1 LTHLICEDGRLKTV
15 RVWNEPPGS
24 DHFDPGLDHPVSGK
38 DLKGISMSIYRAVAE
53 LQDQNQ
59 AGALCTIVSSQGST
73 PRHTTSKMLVY
84 ADGTF
89 VGTVGG
95 GELENRVIREALDAL
110 KDGRPRLLQYNM
122 SDPARGD
129 PGVCGGQL
137 EVFVEPLIPKP
148 AVVVIGSGHVGKAV
162 AQLAHWLGFY
172 VVVNDD
178 RPEFCTPEAV
188 PGGDEYHP
196 VTMAELPMKM
206 KITPWTYLILTT
218 RGVDVDILGLP
229 VLLDSPAAYIGVI
242 GSRRRWA
249 TTRKKLLEA
258 GIPAE
263 KLDRVRSPIGLELN
277 AETPEEIAVSIL
289 AELIML
295 RQGGDGSVMSEKNSV
310 QKNGEPHV
318 A

>member
-1 LTHLICEDGRLKTV
+1 
-15 RVWNEPPGS
+15 
-24 DHFDPGLDHPVSGK
+24 
-38 DLKGISMSIYRAVAE
+38 MSIYNAVAE
-53 LQDQNQ
+53 LEAHNK
-59 AGALCTIVSSQGST
+59 AGALCMIVSSQGST

-84 ADGTF
+84 ADGSF

-95 GELENRVIREALDAL
+95 GELESRVIREALEAL
-110 KDGRPRLLQYNM
+110 QDGRPRLLQYSM
-122 SDPARGD
+122 TDPGRGD

-148 AVVVIGSGHVGKAV
+148 VLVVIGSGHVGKAV
-162 AQLAHWLGFY
+162 AHLAHWLGFY

-188 PGGDEYHP
+188 PGGDEYHAVP
-196 VTMAELPMKM
+196 MAEFPEKM

-218 RGVDVDILGLP
+218 RGVDIDVKGMP
-229 VLLDSPAAYIGVI
+229 VLLETPAAYIGVI
-242 GSRRRWA
+242 GSRRRWT
-249 TTRKKLLEA
+249 TTRKKLLEN

-263 KLDRVRSPIGLELN
+263 KLNRVRSPIGLELN

-289 AELIML
+289 AEIIML
-295 RQGGDGSVMSEKNSV
+295 RQGGDGSVMSGKKLV
-310 QKNGEPHV
+310 QKNGEPYV

>member
-1 LTHLICEDGRLKTV
+1 
-15 RVWNEPPGS
+15 
-24 DHFDPGLDHPVSGK
+24 
-38 DLKGISMSIYRAVAE
+38 MSIYRAVAE
-53 LQDQNQ
+53 LEAQHE

-95 GELENRVIREALDAL
+95 GEMENRVIREALDAL
-110 KDGRPRLLQYNM
+110 KDGKPRLLQYSM
-122 SDPARGD
+122 TDPARGD

-148 AVVVIGSGHVGKAV
+148 VVVVIGSGHVGKAV
-162 AQLAHWLGFY
+162 AYLAHWLGFY

-188 PGGDEYHP
+188 PGGDEYHAVP
-196 VTMAELPMKM
+196 MAELPEKM
-206 KITPWTYLILTT
+206 NITPWTYLVLTT
-218 RGVDVDILGLP
+218 RGVDVDVKGLP
-229 VLLDSPAAYIGVI
+229 VLLDSSAAYIGVI
-242 GSRRRWA
+242 GSRRRW
-249 TTRKKLLEA
+249 TMTRKKLLED
-258 GIPAE
+258 GFPAE
-263 KLDRVRSPIGLELN
+263 KLDRIHSPIGLELN

-295 RQGGDGSVMSEKNSV
+295 RQGGDGLVMSEINSK
-310 QKNGEPHV
+310 QKNGEPYV